1 MSGAPTRVVHH
12 CRYSF
17 LESYAP
23 AISTSIARGVR
34 TPPPFPSNIRKQWF
48 QAFSLCPFPLS
59 PHGKSLLF
67 LVISRLPPP
76 SLRRK
81 VRTFADW
88 AVLHSPLSE
97 ICHHLQTNKRSSIA
111 GGGREVDQGFSWAG
125 VGSCHWQGKTL
136 MNGNVPS
143 LYSSRK
149 REGGLFFCSVHSACG
164 VEL

>member
-12 CRYSF
+12 CGYSF
-17 LESYAP
+17 LESHAP

-34 TPPPFPSNIRKQWF
+34 TPHPFPSNIRKQWF

-67 LVISRLPPP
+67 LVISRLLPP

-88 AVLHSPLSE
+88 AVLHSPFQKSAITYKPIKDHQLPGGKGGWPGVLLSGGRQLPLTRQDPDE
-97 ICHHLQTNKRSSIA
+97 WKRSFA
-111 GGGREVDQGFSWAG
+111 
-125 VGSCHWQGKTL
+125 
-136 MNGNVPS
+136 
-143 LYSSRK
+143 
-149 REGGLFFCSVHSACG
+149 LFF
-164 VEL
+164 